1 MLLAIDTS
9 NKNSGIALIDK
20 ETTIVELIEWNTTY
34 NHTPDLLPNIHKILS
49 NSKLT
54 FEDLQGISSN
64 IGPGQFSGLRVGL
77 TTAKTISWSYNLP
90 LVSSTSLEIE
100 AYNHRVSKSIICPVI
115 ILNKLQIAWSM
126 YNFHHDTMNELYE
139 THIDNIDK
147 FSNNIESIIDQSK
160 FNDKDVIICGESIDG
175 VISSSINNKY
185 KVIDSSSTE
194 RIINLATI
202 GLNKLNNNEIADATV
217 IEPFYLK
224 PPTITKPK
232 K

>member
-1 MLLAIDTS
+1 
-9 NKNSGIALIDK
+9 
-20 ETTIVELIEWNTTY
+20 
-34 NHTPDLLPNIHKILS
+34 
-49 NSKLT
+49 
-54 FEDLQGISSN
+54 
-64 IGPGQFSGLRVGL
+64 
-77 TTAKTISWSYNLP
+77 
-90 LVSSTSLEIE
+90 
-100 AYNHRVSKSIICPVI
+100 
-115 ILNKLQIAWSM
+115 M
-126 YNFHHDTMNELYE
+126 YNFHHDTMHELYE
-139 THIDNIDK
+139 THIDNIDT

-185 KVIDSSSTE
+185 KVIDSSATE